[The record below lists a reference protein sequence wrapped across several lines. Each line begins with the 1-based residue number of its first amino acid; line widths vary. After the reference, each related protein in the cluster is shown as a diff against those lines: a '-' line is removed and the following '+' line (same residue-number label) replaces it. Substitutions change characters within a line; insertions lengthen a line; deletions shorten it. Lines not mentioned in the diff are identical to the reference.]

1 MITTND
7 ILKIKKK
14 NLKAEINPILKAR
27 FSPRVFS
34 KEPISGEDL
43 ERIFEAA
50 RWTPSSYNRQPW
62 FFYVAKRGTK
72 AFEKLAAILTEAN
85 SWAKSA
91 PLLILACYIKED
103 EMGENKYAQYDLGQA
118 VFSLVFQAQELG
130 IYSRQMAGF
139 NKAKAKEL
147 LNLPKEQEPFVL
159 IAMGRIGDYSKAEEK
174 WAKKDFKPAKRKEV
188 AYKNLVVV

>member
-34 KEPISGEDL
+34 NEPIREEDL
-43 ERIFEAA
+43 EIIFEAA
-50 RWTPSSYNRQPW
+50 RWAPSSYNRQPW
-62 FFYVAKRGTK
+62 FFYVAKKGTD
-72 AFEKLAAILTEAN
+72 AFEKLSSTLVEAN
-85 SWAKSA
+85 EWAKTA

-118 VFSLVFQAQELG
+118 VFALVFQAQELG

-139 NKAKAKEL
+139 DKKAAKEL